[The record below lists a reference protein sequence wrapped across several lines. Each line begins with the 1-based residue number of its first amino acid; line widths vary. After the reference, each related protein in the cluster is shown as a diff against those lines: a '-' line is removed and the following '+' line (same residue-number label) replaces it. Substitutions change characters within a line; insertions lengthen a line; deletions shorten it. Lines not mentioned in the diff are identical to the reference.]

1 VGSEEN
7 LMLRQFLMA
16 AAISVIHAFVM
27 TAVVRASQAT
37 AVKVGTG
44 PTCS

>member
-1 VGSEEN
+1 
-7 LMLRQFLMA
+7 MLRQFLMA
-16 AAISVIHAFVM
+16 AAISVCTTVIHALVM